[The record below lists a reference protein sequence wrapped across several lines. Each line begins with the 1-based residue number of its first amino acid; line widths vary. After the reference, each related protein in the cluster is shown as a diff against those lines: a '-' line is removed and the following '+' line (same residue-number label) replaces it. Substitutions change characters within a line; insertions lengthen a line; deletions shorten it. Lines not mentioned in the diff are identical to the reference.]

1 MAIELQ
7 PVGEDAPTAEAPEET
22 PEAPEAEAVSAAPE
36 ETPEP
41 APKRRGRPPG
51 SKNKPKAPAPA
62 VPAPAAP
69 EQAEP
74 PSTAEA
80 SEPAARPAPKRK
92 AKAAPRRPSATAQ
105 LRAHVEPETE
115 HVPTPPPTPRT
126 AKRMAWQEYSQRR
139 ADEHRARV
147 DAWSARLDRLLA
159 Y

>member
-7 PVGEDAPTAEAPEET
+7 PVGEDAPPAEAPEET
-22 PEAPEAEAVSAAPE
+22 PEAAPEAVPEAAPE
-36 ETPEP
+36 AAPEP

-51 SKNKPKAPAPA
+51 SKNKPKAPAEP
-62 VPAPAAP
+62 
-69 EQAEP
+69 AEP
-74 PSTAEA
+74 PSTASTAEA
-80 SEPAARPAPKRK
+80 SEPSAPAPKRK
-92 AKAAPRRPSATAQ
+92 AKAAPRRP
-105 LRAHVEPETE
+105 RVHVEPETE
-115 HVPTPPPTPRT
+115 VYEPTPPPTPRT